1 MTENQNLPGLLGTP
15 PPPLPTRPIKLPIAT
30 ETTLANGLVVVVV
43 EDHRLPLVSYRL
55 ALRIGDAHDPRELPG
70 LMDMLT
76 GLITE
81 GTEKR
86 TSREI
91 ADEVARLGA
100 TLQAGASSDYTT
112 VAASSLAT
120 FSDEILELMADVALR
135 PVFPQNEVELAK
147 QNTKESLK
155 QQRAQPSFLASE
167 MVARVMFGDH
177 PYSVT
182 APTPESIDA
191 TTREHL
197 VEFHKSTF
205 MANNAV
211 FVVAG
216 DVQRETILARIE
228 ELFGDWKAGTVVGD
242 DDFPPP
248 PDRTGTSAYVVDRPG
263 SAQANIVISNA
274 GITRTSPDYFPM
286 LVMHTILGANASSRL
301 FMNLRE
307 DKGYTYG
314 AYSSLDSRRTAGTF
328 RATAEVRT
336 PVTGDS
342 LKEFFYELNRI
353 RDEPVSEKEISDAKA
368 YLTGVFPIR
377 LETQE
382 GLIDQLVQIKMF
394 ELPDNYLDIY
404 RNKIQEVTI
413 EEVQEVARKH
423 VRPDEAAIVIVGDGS
438 QLEEQVK
445 PYAEQIEFYNTAGK
459 RKNVKPA
466 ASADSPEAV
475 SALTGDWLLEID
487 TPFGQ
492 SIPATLRVTHSES
505 GFSGKV
511 ESEMGDGELVSAT
524 FDGESFVGAI
534 SFDVAGHKMSAQIAG
549 EISNEQIEGS
559 ISLENSPDLSFT
571 GKKTSL
577 ADAQQALA

>member
-1 MTENQNLPGLLGTP
+1 MTENQNLATAP
-15 PPPLPTRPIKLPIAT
+15 PPPLPTRPIKLPT
-30 ETTLANGLVVVVV
+30 TYETTLPNGLVVVVV
-43 EDHRLPLVSYRL
+43 EDKRLPLVSYRL
-55 ALRIGDAHDPRELPG
+55 AFRTGDAHDPRELPG

-76 GLITE
+76 GLLTE
-81 GTEKR
+81 GTETR
-86 TSREI
+86 NSREL

-135 PVFPQNEVELAK
+135 PVFPQNEVELTK

-167 MVARVMFGDH
+167 MVARVMFGEH

-191 TTREHL
+191 TTRERL
-197 VEFHKSTF
+197 IEFHKSTF
-205 MANNAV
+205 VPNNAV

-216 DVQRETILARIE
+216 DVQREEILERIE
-228 ELFGDWKAGTVVGD
+228 SLFGEWAAGPLYG
-242 DDFPPP
+242 DDFPSPP
-248 PDRTGTSAYVVDRPG
+248 PRSSCSAYVVDRPG
-263 SAQANIVISNA
+263 SAQANIVISNS
-274 GITRTSPDYFPM
+274 GIRRTSPDYFPM

-307 DKGYTYG
+307 EKGYTYG
-314 AYSSLDSRRTAGTF
+314 AYSSLDARRTAGTF
-328 RATAEVRT
+328 RASAEVRT

-353 RDEPVSEKEISDAKA
+353 RNEPVSEKEIADAKS

-394 ELPDNYLDIY
+394 ELSDNYLEIY

-413 EEVQEVARKH
+413 EQVQAVAKKY
-423 VRPDEAAIVIVGDGS
+423 VKPGEAAIVIVGDGS
-438 QLEEQVK
+438 QLKEQIK
-445 PYAEQIEFYNTAGK
+445 PYAEDIEFYNTAGK
-459 RKNVKPA
+459 RKNIEKA
-466 ASADSPEAV
+466 AAAV
-475 SALTGDWLLEID
+475 SGDIAAALVGDWSLQID

-492 SIPATLRVTHSES
+492 NIPAKLTISHDES

-534 SFDVAGHKMSAQIAG
+534 SFDVAGHKMEAQIAG
-549 EISNEQIEGS
+549 EVAKEQMEGTL
-559 ISLENSPDLSFT
+559 SLENAPELSFT
-571 GKKTSL
+571 GTKVLPSE
-577 ADAQQALA
+577 